1 MSRCCQ
7 GLSGSGVLNAK
18 RSGEFEKIRLTQ
30 LESEYGYATENL
42 RKRCFAIG
50 PPFIDTDGEQRYF
63 VSDGSGRLALTGR
76 EILRLSV
83 SGSPHEEF
91 FRLLKH
97 IE

>member
-1 MSRCCQ
+1 MGSIAKERI
-7 GLSGSGVLNAK
+7 LS
-18 RSGEFEKIRLTQ
+18 TP

-50 PPFIDTDGEQRYF
+50 PPFIDPDGEQRSF

-91 FRLLKH
+91 SLLLKH
-97 IE
+97 VE